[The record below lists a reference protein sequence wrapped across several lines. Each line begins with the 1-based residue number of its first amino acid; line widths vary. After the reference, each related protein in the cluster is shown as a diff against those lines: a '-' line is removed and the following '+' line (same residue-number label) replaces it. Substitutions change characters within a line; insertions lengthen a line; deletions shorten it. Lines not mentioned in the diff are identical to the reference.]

1 MCQFLFADSI
11 DGDIKCIRRHRCRSG
26 HLPDLEMFMVFVLQI
41 CACWTCGIC
50 DIRVVGLVGLSSFV
64 GLVLVGRYI
73 YGIDVYIYGIDV
85 ELVVC
90 YVS

>member
-1 MCQFLFADSI
+1 
-11 DGDIKCIRRHRCRSG
+11 
-26 HLPDLEMFMVFVLQI
+26 MFMVFVLQI

-50 DIRVVGLVGLSSFV
+50 DIRVVGLSSFV